1 MILQVTMAPFTL
13 SSPWWRS
20 SVSYRDLGLYPSC
33 HTPLFFVCS
42 LFFFFNFLKFPIF
55 ITYCCISRSSRL
67 DAIRERELKQLRKYQ
82 ILNIISSA
90 MWSTAPIL
98 TALATFAVYSAAY
111 GELTPA
117 TAFTAVS
124 LFNVLRFPLTMFPNT
139 VTSAVEANVSVARLE
154 QFLSSPEITGDLF
167 CLLVFMIYWRSLG
180 DMGGFCS
187 RTVVFCVCFLLQDV
201 KMTRREKLSC

>member
-1 MILQVTMAPFTL
+1 MQRLNWYAWYLEEHPRTCKWL
-13 SSPWWRS
+13 GSPSFISHEKATWKGNS
-20 SVSYRDLGLYPSC
+20 
-33 HTPLFFVCS
+33 
-42 LFFFFNFLKFPIF
+42 PIYF

-139 VTSAVEANVSVARLE
+139 VTSAVEANVSVSRLE

-167 CLLVFMIYWRSLG
+167 CLLPPGWCFMIYWRSLG
-180 DMGGFCS
+180 DFVRERWCF
-187 RTVVFCVCFLLQDV
+187 VCVFCYRTS
-201 KMTRREKLSC
+201 K